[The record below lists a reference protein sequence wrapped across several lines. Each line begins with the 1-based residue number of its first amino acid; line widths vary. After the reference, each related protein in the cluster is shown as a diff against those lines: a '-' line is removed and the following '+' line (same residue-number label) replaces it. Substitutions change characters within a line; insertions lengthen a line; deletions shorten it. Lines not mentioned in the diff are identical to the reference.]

1 MFIDK
6 SILLDVSPDWC
17 RCVETY
23 IDFIN
28 ENTNHIEPNIP
39 EDIIVDI
46 PEDVSI
52 HSYKNTTEAVM
63 RIIIIHKLTGRKF
76 IYELRV
82 PLFILD
88 GIMCINKLPKIKE
101 DIYVRDK
108 FVILKMPE
116 FIKKN
121 PYDKMHG
128 KMQEMYV
135 SVYNLLNDWVN
146 SADKESSENIKYEL
160 SDKFTVTQEP
170 FGELS
175 LSKFLNDY
183 YKNIKE

>member
-6 SILLDVSPDWC
+6 SILLDVPPDWC

-39 EDIIVDI
+39 EDITVDM

-52 HSYKNTTEAVM
+52 YRYKNTTEAVM

-88 GIMCINKLPKIKE
+88 GIMCMDIFNKNIEQIEYSIYLYFKSQI
-101 DIYVRDK
+101 DIIRT
-108 FVILKMPE
+108 
-116 FIKKN
+116 
-121 PYDKMHG
+121 
-128 KMQEMYV
+128 
-135 SVYNLLNDWVN
+135 
-146 SADKESSENIKYEL
+146 KESL
-160 SDKFTVTQEP
+160 
-170 FGELS
+170 
-175 LSKFLNDY
+175 
-183 YKNIKE
+183 